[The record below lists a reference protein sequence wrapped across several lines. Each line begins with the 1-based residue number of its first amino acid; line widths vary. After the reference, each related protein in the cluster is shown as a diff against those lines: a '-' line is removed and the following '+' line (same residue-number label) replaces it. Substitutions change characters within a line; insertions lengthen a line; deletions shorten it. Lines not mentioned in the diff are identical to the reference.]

1 MDSLPTATTTPW
13 KKNDGFVS
21 AERPKGSLN
30 HHVYRPNSYGRRTDP
45 LVLENKNDFSYDMYM
60 LNRKC
65 RRVQKNVEDHYEQ
78 YRKIAH
84 HMEESK
90 QKIDDKRTHLATEKN
105 NASHSNRNIPS
116 SRNSPES
123 DASSVF

>member
-21 AERPKGSLN
+21 AERPKCSLN
-30 HHVYRPNSYGRRTDP
+30 HHVYRPNINGGRTDP
-45 LVLENKNDFSYDMYM
+45 VVFKNKNDFSYNMYM
-60 LNRKC
+60 LNRKF
-65 RRVQKNVEDHYEQ
+65 RRVQKKVEDHYEQ

-84 HMEESK
+84 QKEDRN
-90 QKIDDKRTHLATEKN
+90 QKIDDKRSHLMTEKKYV
-105 NASHSNRNIPS
+105 SQPNRNISS

-123 DASSVF
+123 GESSVF